1 VCHLILT
8 IIYGLS
14 SFKDKT
20 FGLKNKKG
28 AKNQK
33 YIQQVQQ
40 QVKCGGAVNAKKLEE
55 DKRKEKEKKE
65 AEEKMK
71 REMADLFK
79 PVQKVEKGADPKS
92 ILCAFYKQGIFIFK
106 KSFCKRSNL
115 ISCVF

>member
-1 VCHLILT
+1 M

-33 YIQQVQQ
+33 FIQQVQQ

-55 DKRKEKEKKE
+55 DKRKDKE
-65 AEEKMK
+65 K

-79 PVQKVEKGADPKS
+79 PVQKIEKGADPKS
-92 ILCAFYKQGIFIFK
+92 ILCAFYKQGIFHLKIYSVK
-106 KSFCKRSNL
+106 YQT
-115 ISCVF
+115 